1 MLCPPYSQQLRN
13 NYFWPLPEQ
22 SSFLTRGELKLKSF
36 WPFLLQV
43 RVLSHPA
50 KLVTH
55 AHVLY
60 QMDNFS
66 KSCSE
71 NILEK
76 TLRVFLYLHF
86 KIFPALICRD
96 LNDLMSLNFPYLLH
110 LAAHGAHFVHWS
122 FSRCIWALGSPHEK
136 HRLGWLS
143 VHIVVSPESCIQVWM
158 VQLKEEKRK

>member
-1 MLCPPYSQQLRN
+1 MFCPPYFQQLRN
-13 NYFWPLPEQ
+13 NYLAASRAIQLSHQGRAEVKI
-22 SSFLTRGELKLKSF
+22 FLTILTSGKS
-36 WPFLLQV
+36 PFP
-43 RVLSHPA
+43 PA

-55 AHVLY
+55 EHVLY

-86 KIFPALICRD
+86 KIFLALICRD
-96 LNDLMSLNFPYLLH
+96 LNDLMSLNFSYLLH

-122 FSRCIWALGSPHEK
+122 FSRCIWALGSPREK